1 MARGFGDQ
9 LWLHGS
15 EPCLWASITKK
26 EGVKLIREA
35 VKRGVT
41 MFDTAEVYGP
51 YTNEEIVGEALTFQT
66 GCRNRDEV
74 RLHDRRW

>member
-1 MARGFGDQ
+1 MRHRTLGKNGLEVSAISFGCMG
-9 LWLHGS
+9 LNHAYG
-15 EPCLWASITKK
+15 PGITKK

-51 YTNEEIVGEALTFQT
+51 YTNEEIVGEALYLSD
-66 GCRNRDEV
+66 GMS
-74 RLHDRRW
+74 